1 MKIFSRLFTLAT
13 ALTAS
18 WLGASAA
25 PVPSILSIKDTI
37 HDCSVIVPESFETDV
52 KKMQENWYLKNYAQL
67 DRNADSR
74 PNPVTSDQ
82 DYIDRL
88 RLLPT
93 VIEMP
98 FNSVV
103 RSFIV
108 MYAERKRQLVE
119 NMLGMSLYYMPIFEE
134 ALERHGLPLELR
146 YLPVIESALNPS
158 AVSRAGAAGLWQFM
172 PGTASQMGLEL
183 SSLVDMRRDPIK
195 SSDAAARYLKQLYGI
210 FGDWSLAIAA
220 YNCGPGNVAKAIRR
234 AGGGKKDFWEIYPF
248 LPAETRGY
256 VPAFIAANYVMNNY
270 DKHNISPALARKPIL
285 TDTVHISRRIHFQQ
299 ISDVLAIPMDEL
311 RALNPQFRADLIP
324 GDIRPYALVL
334 PSLQTFAYIANED
347 SIANHNATLYARRDI
362 VEPSNGA
369 VTGNDHK
376 GRYVDELVVKY
387 HKVRKG
393 ETLSKIARRY
403 GVSVNSIRK
412 ANGMGKKKK
421 VTRGQRL
428 KINTYKRRY
437 IPEEPEAATTQTAAE
452 AAAEAAADSTAV
464 ERSLENGLK
473 DEVRKETAERQ
484 ETVVE
489 AVNAD
494 TNDKQASEQPKAKAK
509 TKTEKKAATTSHKV
523 RKGESL
529 DKIAKKY
536 GITIDELRDANPDLE
551 DDNIKIGET
560 LKVPSK
566 SSGNKTGNASA
577 TTNHK
582 VRKGESLD
590 KIARKYG
597 ITVDA
602 LRDANPGLKGDKINV
617 GDNIKVPSKSAAGSN
632 KSKSSGKKKSKR
644 RRR

>member
-1 MKIFSRLFTLAT
+1 MKILSRLFTLTA
-13 ALTAS
+13 ALTAA
-18 WLGASAA
+18 WLNADAA
-25 PVPSILSIKDTI
+25 PAPSILSIKDTI
-37 HDCSVIVPESFETDV
+37 HDVSVIVPESFETDV

-74 PNPVTSDQ
+74 PNPVTTDQ

-103 RSFIV
+103 RNFIV
-108 MYAERKRQLVE
+108 MYSERKRQLVE

-183 SSLVDMRRDPIK
+183 NSLVDMRRDPIK
-195 SSDAAARYLKQLYGI
+195 SSDAAARYLKQLHEI

-285 TDTVHISRRIHFQQ
+285 TDTVHINRRIHFQQ

-311 RALNPQFRADLIP
+311 RALNPQFRSDLIP

-347 SIANHNATLYARRDI
+347 SIANHNAILYARRDI

-369 VTGNDHK
+369 VTGNDRK

-393 ETLSKIARRY
+393 ETLAKIARRY

-428 KINTYKRRY
+428 RINTYERRY
-437 IPEEPEAATTQTAAE
+437 IPEEPETATAQT
-452 AAAEAAADSTAV
+452 AAEAAADSTAV
-464 ERSLENGLK
+464 ERSLEKGLQ
-473 DEVRKETAERQ
+473 EEARNETAGRQ
-484 ETVVE
+484 ETVAD
-489 AVNAD
+489 AVNEYTD
-494 TNDKQASEQPKAKAK
+494 DEQQVSEQPKPKAKA
-509 TKTEKKAATTSHKV
+509 KTEKKAATTNHKV

-536 GITIDELRDANPDLE
+536 GITVDELRDANPGLE
-551 DDNIKIGET
+551 GDNIKIGEN
-560 LKVPSK
+560 LKVPAK
-566 SSGNKTGNASA
+566 SSANKTGNASA

-590 KIARKYG
+590 KIAKKYG
-597 ITVDA
+597 ITVNA
-602 LRDANPGLKGDKINV
+602 LRDANPGLKGDKINE
-617 GDNIKVPSKSAAGSN
+617 GDNIKVPSKSAAKSS

-644 RRR
+644 RHR